1 MDMHELTE
9 AEVRERLL
17 RHVWAIVDHWDKE
30 TRVTGTRA
38 KLEGLAF
45 SILAA
50 LDGSA
55 LDLPA
60 FIVAPDP
67 HPDDREYHQQHEE
80 DWFPENHTVEVKC
93 DLSGSL
99 HELFRK
105 YDPADHE

>member
-17 RHVWAIVDHWDKE
+17 RKIWAIIDYWDKE
-30 TRVTGTRA
+30 TRVSTTRE

-45 SILAA
+45 SILST
-50 LDGSA
+50 LDGS
-55 LDLPA
+55 DITLPA

-67 HPDDREYHQQHEE
+67 HPDDREYRQQHGD
-80 DWFPENHTVEVKC
+80 DWFPENHTADIKC

-105 YDPADHE
+105 YGPQP